1 MITHTKTYLSFVSQI
16 KNANPP
22 RKFLLSDDVT
32 NLFTNIPLEEIIDLS
47 INHIFNHNANLNN
60 TKIEFK
66 ETFLFLLLRRLILFL
81 TKSFIN
87 KSIE

>member
-1 MITHTKTYLSFVSQI
+1 MITHTKTHFSFVSQI

-22 RKFLLSDDVT
+22 KKFLLYYDVT
-32 NLFTNIPLEEIIDLS
+32 SLFTNIPLQEIIDLD
-47 INHIFNHNANLNN
+47 INLIFNHNANLNN

-66 ETFLFLLLRRLILFL
+66 ETFLFLLLHRLILFL

-87 KSIE
+87 KSID